1 MASWSFRST
10 KASWLLS
17 SLKEPM
23 ASWRFFCKR
32 STKASW
38 LPEAETS
45 RGAHGILDPK
55 PFKAFNVR
63 QTFSKNFQK
72 LDPVLHALCGRC
84 HCRWTSTHI
93 CTRIWGAVIGA
104 RAFAQR
110 LRRSRGFGRGLLSV
124 LLPPQSPL
132 LPLTASLLLLLLFPI
147 LSGFPPGVCTLVLGI
162 TPALVQLASWVKA
175 AASLIVSYDSTFLAE
190 PQVQHLMFRRRLPDE
205 LLLLGL
211 SSSSTSMTGPSAPA
225 ARDQKPHSNEKEA
238 TQPHALQGY
247 TDSLLQQEL
256 QQYHPLAG
264 VKKSAI
270 QTTNLC
276 EPSA

>member
-1 MASWSFRST
+1 MASWSFRSTKASWLLRNLRPKRLEEPMASWSFRST

-104 RAFAQR
+104 RAGSGGAAASGGGFCPCFCHHSR
-110 LRRSRGFGRGLLSV
+110 LFC
-124 LLPPQSPL
+124 PL
-132 LPLTASLLLLLLFPI
+132 LPRFFSCFFSQFFRVFHPAYVHWFWELHLPWYSWQVGLRQQ
-147 LSGFPPGVCTLVLGI
+147 PP
-162 TPALVQLASWVKA
+162 
-175 AASLIVSYDSTFLAE
+175 
-190 PQVQHLMFRRRLPDE
+190 
-205 LLLLGL
+205 
-211 SSSSTSMTGPSAPA
+211 
-225 ARDQKPHSNEKEA
+225 
-238 TQPHALQGY
+238 
-247 TDSLLQQEL
+247 
-256 QQYHPLAG
+256 
-264 VKKSAI
+264 
-270 QTTNLC
+270 
-276 EPSA
+276 

>member
-1 MASWSFRST
+1 MASWSFRSTKASWLLRNLRPKRLEEPKASWSFRST

-17 SLKEPM
+17 SLKQPM

-93 CTRIWGAVIGA
+93 CTRIWGGQGLCPVAQEEPRLRAGA
-104 RAFAQR
+104 SVRAFATTVASSAPYC
-110 LRRSRGFGRGLLSV
+110 LASSPASFPNSFGLSTRRMYTGFGNY
-124 LLPPQSPL
+124 
-132 LPLTASLLLLLLFPI
+132 T
-147 LSGFPPGVCTLVLGI
+147 CLG
-162 TPALVQLASWVKA
+162 TVGK
-175 AASLIVSYDSTFLAE
+175 
-190 PQVQHLMFRRRLPDE
+190 
-205 LLLLGL
+205 LG
-211 SSSSTSMTGPSAPA
+211 
-225 ARDQKPHSNEKEA
+225 
-238 TQPHALQGY
+238 
-247 TDSLLQQEL
+247 
-256 QQYHPLAG
+256 
-264 VKKSAI
+264 
-270 QTTNLC
+270 
-276 EPSA
+276 